1 MDILIT
7 GVKFYTEVKSQTSLS
22 SLRVSCKRALRGML
36 HVGEARS
43 FKTAIY
49 RTFVRRVR
57 KDVTYC
63 FDKNHDECTWCQN

>member
-7 GVKFYTEVKSQTSLS
+7 GVKFYPEVKSQTS
-22 SLRVSCKRALRGML
+22 ALRGML
-36 HVGEARS
+36 HVVEARS
-43 FKTAIY
+43 FITAIY